1 MRPNLSVRLARL
13 EAGSDRGRIRYIV
26 SSRVLTDGEWQHGS
40 DIAST
45 EDGELEAVMTEAA
58 WVTAHC
64 DLPEINRQ

>member
-26 SSRVLTDGEWQHGS
+26 SSRVLSDGEWQQVS
-40 DIAST
+40 DIAGA
-45 EDGELEAVMTEAA
+45 EDSELEAVMTEAE

-64 DLPEINRQ
+64 DQPEINRQ